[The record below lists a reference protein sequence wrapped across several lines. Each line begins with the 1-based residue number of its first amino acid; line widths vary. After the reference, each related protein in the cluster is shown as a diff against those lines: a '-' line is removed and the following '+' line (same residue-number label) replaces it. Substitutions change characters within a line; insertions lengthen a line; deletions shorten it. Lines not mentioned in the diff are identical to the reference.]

1 MRKPITKP
9 KHTWQILVIIITV
22 VILGLN
28 AIPTLYGNNNALLIS
43 AVDTTQSPPNP
54 NQLPSPQ
61 QLRNVMRQANI
72 QVKQI
77 INAETGSK
85 IVIDGDDDALHR
97 AQQQLK
103 MTLGD
108 NYNVRLGNQSAAPQW
123 LQELGMSPI
132 KLGLDLSGGVLF
144 VLEVDTH
151 KADQERLGHAKDEA
165 LQIIHDQGLRGIS
178 VKFVARDSNT
188 DNNID
193 ITTQNQVAKGN
204 TNGNTNDNTNGNTN
218 GNINGKIVLHFLSHQ
233 RSQVKAVIKSLQQR
247 LPGISYA
254 QTHDRSGALTFSE
267 QNIST
272 FHHDIMLQALTT
284 LRGRIAEL
292 GITEAVTQRQGQN
305 RIRIELPGVK
315 SPEQAKRIIGAT
327 ASLDFYK
334 LANSDTAS
342 AKRFTDENGLPVRV
356 APRPIFSGSNIENA
370 SAGRDEM
377 GMPLVNLSLDGL
389 GGKKMSDFSKDNI
402 GKPMVTIFS
411 EYRKNS
417 ADEMI
422 KNSKVINIA
431 TVQSQLGKR
440 FAITHLDSPQ
450 TAADLAL
457 LLRAGSL
464 DAPITIV
471 QQRTIQASLG
481 KDNVNNGIMAL
492 AIGLGITLLFMGL
505 WYRKLG
511 LIANASL
518 VLNLV
523 CLLGLMA
530 LLPNVVLTLPGI
542 AGLVLTVGMAVDTN
556 VLIFER
562 IKEERQRGLSNF
574 MAIETGYKEAFTTI
588 LDANITTMITALI
601 LLSMGYGPVKGF
613 AMTLSL
619 GILTSMFS
627 GVFVAHI
634 LTYFVKPDVTVKSA
648 VKQKELI

>member
-1 MRKPITKP
+1 MRKSITKP
-9 KHTWQILVIIITV
+9 KYTWQILVIIITV

-43 AVDTTQSPPNP
+43 VVDTTQSLPNS
-54 NQLPSPQ
+54 QKLPSPQ
-61 QLRNVMRQANI
+61 QLRNVMQQANI
-72 QVKQI
+72 HVKQI
-77 INAETGSK
+77 INSKTESK
-85 IVIDGDDDALHR
+85 IVIDGGGDSLNR
-97 AQQQLK
+97 AQEQLK
-103 MTLGD
+103 ITLGE

-123 LQELGMSPI
+123 LQKLGMSPI

-151 KADQERLGHAKDEA
+151 KADQERLSNAKNEA
-165 LQIIHDQGLRGIS
+165 LQIIHDQGLRGMS
-178 VKFVARDSNT
+178 VEYVAI
-188 DNNID
+188 DNKAVDKSDNHVD
-193 ITTQNQVAKGN
+193 ITSIDQADK
-204 TNGNTNDNTNGNTN
+204 
-218 GNINGKIVLHFLSHQ
+218 GKINLRFLSHQ
-233 RSQVKAVIKSLQQR
+233 ASQVTEVVKALQQR
-247 LPGISYA
+247 LPGISYSL
-254 QTHDRSGALTFSE
+254 TNDHSGSLTFSE

-315 SPEQAKRIIGAT
+315 DPEQAKRIIGAT
-327 ASLDFYK
+327 ASLDFYE
-334 LANSDTAS
+334 LANSNTAS
-342 AKRFTDENGLPVRV
+342 AKSFTDENGQPVRV
-356 APRPIFSGSNIENA
+356 APRPIFSGSHIENA

-377 GMPLVNLSLDGL
+377 GMALVNLSLDGS
-389 GGKKMSDFSKDNI
+389 GGKKMSDFSRDNI

-411 EYRKNS
+411 EYHKNS
-417 ADEMI
+417 ADEMV

-431 TVQSQLGKR
+431 TIQSQLGNR

-481 KDNVNNGIMAL
+481 QDNVNNGIMAL
-492 AIGLGITLLFMGL
+492 AIGLGITLVFMGL
-505 WYRKLG
+505 WYRTLG
-511 LIANASL
+511 LIANVSL

-574 MAIETGYKEAFTTI
+574 MAIETGYKEAFSTI

-601 LLSMGYGPVKGF
+601 LLSIGYGPVKGF

-634 LTYFVKPDVTVKSA
+634 LTYLVKPHITVKSA

>member
-1 MRKPITKP
+1 MRKSNTKP

-28 AIPTLYGNNNALLIS
+28 AIPTLYGNNNALLIN
-43 AVDTTQSPPNP
+43 AVNPTHSLPN
-54 NQLPSPQ
+54 PQ
-61 QLRNVMRQANI
+61 QLNSVMQQENI
-72 QVKQI
+72 QVQQI
-77 INAETGSK
+77 INGETDSK
-85 IVIDGDDDALHR
+85 IVIDGDDEALMR

-103 MTLGD
+103 TTLGD
-108 NYNVRLGNQSAAPQW
+108 EYNVRLGNQSAAPKW
-123 LQELGMSPI
+123 LQELGVSPI

-151 KADQERLGHAKDEA
+151 KADQERLSNAKDET
-165 LQIIHDQGLRGIS
+165 LQIIHDQGLRGMS
-178 VKFVARDSNT
+178 VKIAAADNKVDT
-188 DNNID
+188 TTNNI
-193 ITTQNQVAKGN
+193 
-204 TNGNTNDNTNGNTN
+204 
-218 GNINGKIVLHFLSHQ
+218 GKIDLHFLSHQ
-233 RSQVKAVIKSLQQR
+233 AAQVKLVIKELQQR
-247 LPGISYA
+247 LPSISYS
-254 QTHDRSGALTFSE
+254 QTNDRSGTLTFLE
-267 QNIST
+267 QNINT
-272 FHHDIMLQALTT
+272 FHQEIMAQALST
-284 LRGRIAEL
+284 LRGRIEEL
-292 GITEAVTQRQGQN
+292 GITEAVTQRQGPN

-315 SPEQAKRIIGAT
+315 DPEQAKRIIGAT
-327 ASLDFYK
+327 ASLDFYEM
-334 LANSDTAS
+334 ANSGTAS
-342 AKRFTDENGLPVRV
+342 AKSFTDQNGQRLRV
-356 APRPIFSGSNIENA
+356 APKPIFSGSNIENA

-377 GMPLVNLSLDGL
+377 GMALVNLSLDGL
-389 GGKKMSDFSKDNI
+389 GGKKMSEFSRDNI
-402 GKPMVTIFS
+402 GKPMVTVFS
-411 EYRKNS
+411 EYHKNT

-422 KNSKVINIA
+422 KKSKVINVA
-431 TVQSQLGKR
+431 TIQAQLGNR
-440 FAITHLDSPQ
+440 FSITNLDSPQ

-481 KDNVNNGIMAL
+481 KNNVNNGIMAL
-492 AIGLGITLLFMGL
+492 AIGLGITLVFMGL

-562 IKEERQRGLSNF
+562 IKEERQRGRSSF
-574 MAIETGYKEAFTTI
+574 MAIETGYKEAFATI

-601 LLSMGYGPVKGF
+601 LLSIGYGPVKGF

-627 GVFVAHI
+627 GVFVAHV
-634 LTYFVKPDVTVKSA
+634 LTYLVKPQIKVKA
-648 VKQKELI
+648 QVAAKHQEQI

>member
-1 MRKPITKP
+1 MRKPIPKP

-22 VILGLN
+22 LILGLN

-43 AVDTTQSPPNP
+43 AVDTTQSPSNP
-54 NQLPSPQ
+54 NQLPTPQ
-61 QLRNVMRQANI
+61 QLRNIMQQANI

-77 INAETGSK
+77 INGETGSK
-85 IVIDGDDDALHR
+85 IVIDGDDDSLHR

-103 MTLGD
+103 VTLGD
-108 NYNVRLGNQSAAPQW
+108 NYNVRLGNQSAAPKW

-151 KADQERLGHAKDEA
+151 KADQERLGNAKDEA

-178 VKFVARDSNT
+178 VKFVARGSNS

-193 ITTQNQVAKGN
+193 IRTKNQVAKGN
-204 TNGNTNDNTNGNTN
+204 TNGKIN
-218 GNINGKIVLHFLSHQ
+218 GNINDKIALHFLSHQ
-233 RSQVKAVIKSLQQR
+233 TSQVKVIIKSLQQR
-247 LPGISYA
+247 LPSISYS
-254 QTHDRSGALTFSE
+254 QTNDRSGALTFSK
-267 QNIST
+267 QNINT

-315 SPEQAKRIIGAT
+315 DPEQAKRIIGAT
-327 ASLDFYK
+327 ASLDFYE
-334 LANSDTAS
+334 LANSDTAR
-342 AKRFTDENGLPVRV
+342 AKSYTDENGQVVRV

-377 GMPLVNLSLDGL
+377 GMALVNLSLDGL

-417 ADEMI
+417 SDEMI

-431 TVQSQLGKR
+431 TIQSQLGNR
-440 FAITHLDSPQ
+440 FAITNLDSPQ

-492 AIGLGITLLFMGL
+492 AIGLGITLVFMGL

-601 LLSMGYGPVKGF
+601 LLSIGYGPVKGF

-634 LTYFVKPDVTVKSA
+634 LTYLVKPSITVKPV

>member
-1 MRKPITKP
+1 MRKSISKP

-22 VILGLN
+22 IILGLN

-43 AVDTTQSPPNP
+43 PVNTNQS
-54 NQLPSPQ
+54 LPSTQ
-61 QLRNVMRQANI
+61 QLRNVMQQSDI

-77 INAETGSK
+77 INGDSNSK
-85 IVIDGDDDALHR
+85 LVIDGDDEALMR

-103 MTLGD
+103 ITLGD
-108 NYNVRLGNQSAAPQW
+108 EYNVRLGNQSAAPSW

-144 VLEVDTH
+144 VLEVDTA
-151 KADQERLGHAKDEA
+151 KADQERLVNVKDEA
-165 LQIIHDQGLRGIS
+165 LQIIHDKSLRGMS
-178 VKFVARDSNT
+178 VKADTTTNNQTIQSNT
-188 DNNID
+188 ESKL
-193 ITTQNQVAKGN
+193 Q
-204 TNGNTNDNTNGNTN
+204 
-218 GNINGKIVLHFLSHQ
+218 LHFLSHQ
-233 RSQVKAVIKSLQQR
+233 GSKVKELMQELQLH
-247 LPGISYA
+247 LPGISYTKA
-254 QTHDRSGALTFSE
+254 TDNSGTLTFSE
-267 QNIST
+267 QNTHT
-272 FHHDIMLQALTT
+272 FHQEIMAQALST
-284 LRGRIAEL
+284 LRGRIEEL

-315 SPEQAKRIIGAT
+315 DPEQAKRIIGAT
-327 ASLDFYK
+327 ASLDFYE
-334 LANSDTAS
+334 LANSGTAS
-342 AKRFTDENGLPVRV
+342 AKHFTDKNGQRLSV
-356 APRPIFSGSNIENA
+356 APKPIFTGSNIENA
-370 SAGRDEM
+370 NAGRDEM
-377 GMPLVNLSLDGL
+377 GMPLVNLTLDGL
-389 GGKKMSDFSKDNI
+389 GGKKMSEFSKVNI
-402 GKPMVTIFS
+402 GNPMVTIFS
-411 EYRKNS
+411 EYHKND

-422 KNSKVINIA
+422 KKSKVINVA
-431 TVQSQLGKR
+431 TIQSQLGNR
-440 FAITHLDSPQ
+440 FSITHMDSPEE
-450 TAADLAL
+450 AADLAL

-481 KDNVNNGIMAL
+481 KDNVNNGLMAL

-511 LIANASL
+511 LIANVSL

-562 IKEERQRGLSNF
+562 IKEERQRGRSNF
-574 MAIETGYKEAFTTI
+574 LAIEAGYKEAFRTI
-588 LDANITTMITALI
+588 LDANVTTMITALI
-601 LLSMGYGPVKGF
+601 LLSIGYGPVKGF

-619 GILTSMFS
+619 GILTSMFT

-634 LTYFVKPDVTVKSA
+634 LTYLVKPTIA
-648 VKQKELI
+648 IKQKELI

>member
-43 AVDTTQSPPNP
+43 AVDTTQSPPNT

-85 IVIDGDDDALHR
+85 IVIDGGDDSLHH

-103 MTLGD
+103 ITLGD
-108 NYNVRLGNQSAAPQW
+108 NYNVRLGNQSAAPKW

-151 KADQERLGHAKDEA
+151 KADQERLGNAKDEA

-193 ITTQNQVAKGN
+193 ITTKSQVAKGV
-204 TNGNTNDNTNGNTN
+204 TNGKINSKTNGKIN
-218 GNINGKIVLHFLSHQ
+218 GNINGKIALHFLSHQ

-247 LPGISYA
+247 LPGISYS
-254 QTHDRSGALTFSE
+254 QTNDRSGALTFSE

-518 VLNLV
+518 VLNLL

>member
-1 MRKPITKP
+1 
-9 KHTWQILVIIITV
+9 
-22 VILGLN
+22 
-28 AIPTLYGNNNALLIS
+28 
-43 AVDTTQSPPNP
+43 
-54 NQLPSPQ
+54 
-61 QLRNVMRQANI
+61 
-72 QVKQI
+72 
-77 INAETGSK
+77 
-85 IVIDGDDDALHR
+85 
-97 AQQQLK
+97 
-103 MTLGD
+103 
-108 NYNVRLGNQSAAPQW
+108 
-123 LQELGMSPI
+123 
-132 KLGLDLSGGVLF
+132 
-144 VLEVDTH
+144 
-151 KADQERLGHAKDEA
+151 
-165 LQIIHDQGLRGIS
+165 
-178 VKFVARDSNT
+178 
-188 DNNID
+188 
-193 ITTQNQVAKGN
+193 
-204 TNGNTNDNTNGNTN
+204 
-218 GNINGKIVLHFLSHQ
+218 
-233 RSQVKAVIKSLQQR
+233 
-247 LPGISYA
+247 
-254 QTHDRSGALTFSE
+254 
-267 QNIST
+267 
-272 FHHDIMLQALTT
+272 MLQALTT

-315 SPEQAKRIIGAT
+315 DPEQAKRIIGAT
-327 ASLDFYK
+327 ASLDFYE
-334 LANSDTAS
+334 LANSDTAR
-342 AKRFTDENGLPVRV
+342 AKSYTDENGQVVRV

-377 GMPLVNLSLDGL
+377 GMALVNLSLDGL

-417 ADEMI
+417 SDEMI

-431 TVQSQLGKR
+431 TIQSQLGNR
-440 FAITHLDSPQ
+440 FAITNLDSPQ

-492 AIGLGITLLFMGL
+492 AIGLGITLVFMGL

-601 LLSMGYGPVKGF
+601 LLSIGYGPVKGF

-634 LTYFVKPDVTVKSA
+634 LTYLVKPSITVKSV

>member
-1 MRKPITKP
+1 MRKSITKP

-43 AVDTTQSPPNP
+43 TVNPTQALPRAQKEPRADQEPSAEQELSPQ
-54 NQLPSPQ
+54 QLPSPQ
-61 QLRNVMRQANI
+61 QLRNIMQQENI

-77 INAETGSK
+77 INGETDSK
-85 IVIDGDDDALHR
+85 IVIDGDDQALMR

-103 MTLGD
+103 HTLGD
-108 NYNVRLGNQSAAPQW
+108 DYNVRLGNQSAAPIW

-151 KADQERLGHAKDEA
+151 KADQERLGNAKDEA
-165 LQIIHDQGLRGIS
+165 LQIIHDQGLRGMS
-178 VKFVARDSNT
+178 VKVAAMDNQADLTSN
-188 DNNID
+188 IKAE
-193 ITTQNQVAKGN
+193 QGKS
-204 TNGNTNDNTNGNTN
+204 
-218 GNINGKIVLHFLSHQ
+218 NGKIELHFLGHQ
-233 RSQVKAVIKSLQQR
+233 AAQVKVVVKELQQG
-247 LPGISYA
+247 LPGISYT
-254 QTHDRSGALTFSE
+254 QTNDRSGTLTFSE
-267 QNIST
+267 RNIST
-272 FHHDIMLQALTT
+272 FHQEIMAQALST
-284 LRGRIAEL
+284 LRGRIEEL

-315 SPEQAKRIIGAT
+315 DPEQAKRIIGAT
-327 ASLDFYK
+327 ASLDFYE

-342 AKRFTDENGLPVRV
+342 AKHFTDQNGQPLRV
-356 APRPIFSGSNIENA
+356 APKPIFSGSNIENA

-377 GMPLVNLSLDGL
+377 GMALVNLSLDGL
-389 GGKKMSDFSKDNI
+389 GGKKMSAFSRENI
-402 GKPMVTIFS
+402 GKPMVTVYS
-411 EYRKNS
+411 EYHKNT

-422 KNSKVINIA
+422 KKSKVINVA
-431 TVQSQLGKR
+431 TIQSQLGNR
-440 FAITHLDSPQ
+440 FSITNLDSSQ

-492 AIGLGITLLFMGL
+492 AIGLGITLVFMGL

-562 IKEERQRGLSNF
+562 IKEERQRGRSSF
-574 MAIETGYKEAFTTI
+574 MAIETGYKEAFATI

-601 LLSMGYGPVKGF
+601 LLSIGYGPVKGF

-627 GVFVAHI
+627 GVFVAHV
-634 LTYFVKPDVTVKSA
+634 LTYLVKPQIKVKA
-648 VKQKELI
+648 QVATKRQEQI

>member
-1 MRKPITKP
+1 MRKSNTKP

-43 AVDTTQSPPNP
+43 TVNPTQALPN
-54 NQLPSPQ
+54 PQ
-61 QLRNVMRQANI
+61 QLRKIMQQKNV
-72 QVKQI
+72 QVTQI
-77 INAETGSK
+77 INGASDSK
-85 IVIDGDDDALHR
+85 IVIDGDDEALMR

-103 MTLGD
+103 TTLGD
-108 NYNVRLGNQSAAPQW
+108 EYNVRLGNQSAAPKW
-123 LQELGMSPI
+123 LQELGVSPI

-151 KADQERLGHAKDEA
+151 KADQERLSNAKDET
-165 LQIIHDQGLRGIS
+165 LQIIHDQGLRGMS
-178 VKFVARDSNT
+178 VKIAAA
-188 DNNID
+188 DNKVD
-193 ITTQNQVAKGN
+193 TT
-204 TNGNTNDNTNGNTN
+204 TNS
-218 GNINGKIVLHFLSHQ
+218 IGKIDLHFLSHQ
-233 RSQVKAVIKSLQQR
+233 AAQVKLVVKELQQR
-247 LPGISYA
+247 LPGISYS
-254 QTHDRSGALTFSE
+254 QTNDRSGNLTFLE

-272 FHHDIMLQALTT
+272 FHQEIMAQALST
-284 LRGRIAEL
+284 LRGRIEEL
-292 GITEAVTQRQGQN
+292 GITEAVTQRQGPN

-315 SPEQAKRIIGAT
+315 DPEQAKRIIGAT
-327 ASLDFYK
+327 ASLDFYEM
-334 LANSDTAS
+334 ANSGTAS
-342 AKRFTDENGLPVRV
+342 AKSFTDQNGQRLRV
-356 APRPIFSGSNIENA
+356 APKPIFSGSNIENA

-377 GMPLVNLSLDGL
+377 GMALVNLSLDGL
-389 GGKKMSDFSKDNI
+389 GGKKMSEFSRDNI
-402 GKPMVTIFS
+402 GKPMVTVFS
-411 EYRKNS
+411 EYHKNT

-422 KNSKVINIA
+422 KKSKVINVA
-431 TVQSQLGKR
+431 TIQAQLGNR
-440 FAITHLDSPQ
+440 FSITNLDSPQ

-481 KDNVNNGIMAL
+481 KNNVNNGIMAL
-492 AIGLGITLLFMGL
+492 AIGLGITLVFMGL

-562 IKEERQRGLSNF
+562 IKEERQRGRSSF
-574 MAIETGYKEAFTTI
+574 MATETGYKEAFATI

-601 LLSMGYGPVKGF
+601 LLSIGYGPVKGF

-627 GVFVAHI
+627 GVFVAHV
-634 LTYFVKPDVTVKSA
+634 LTYLVKPQIKVKA
-648 VKQKELI
+648 QVAAKHQEQI